1 MSISKNI
8 LKCPKLNFWED
19 LINGLLDKNKQ
30 VVLLGT
36 KDDEDLIKSIL
47 KNEKIKNN
55 PNFINYYNQTK
66 NIMEMAYIMQKSASV
81 ICVDSAPLH
90 VAVCVKAKIYAIF
103 GPTNEI
109 KLVPKENNIEI
120 IKNNIECRPCL
131 WHKNTCN
138 CKESNCLN
146 INHNLILDKINW
158 F

>member
-1 MSISKNI
+1 MSLDIRVEKLGLSAKIITKIAICILFYTLGFISSNI
-8 LKCPKLNFWED
+8 YIEKR
-19 LINGLLDKNKQ
+19 
-30 VVLLGT
+30 
-36 KDDEDLIKSIL
+36 
-47 KNEKIKNN
+47 NEKIKNN

-131 WHKNTCN
+131 CHKNTCN

-146 INHNLILDKINW
+146 INHNLILDKIN
-158 F
+158 